1 MDSKLDYLILGPAHP
16 YRGGIA
22 DTNNALASALQKEG
36 FSVKI
41 WTFTQLYPNWIFPGT
56 SQFTKTQ
63 PPEGLSIKRALHTYN
78 PFNWIRLV
86 KALKKE
92 APEQILFRYHTPFL
106 APCYSYISRRLKD
119 HSQCVAIVDNWKPHE
134 TSLLDRLFGS
144 LMKSGFSKY
153 ISLSNAVANEMKTD
167 GLEYVYEGF
176 HPIADNIPP
185 LEPKEKARK
194 ELGWQLE
201 KPIVLFYG
209 LIRPYKGLD
218 LLLKAFDDK
227 PLKNTDIQL
236 AVVGEFYESRKR
248 YQTALDRL
256 VVSERLYLH
265 PEFASETLTQQVFSA
280 ADIVIL
286 PYRSA
291 SQSGIIPLAY
301 HYHKPIIVT
310 DRPGLK
316 QIIEVDQTGWVCSP
330 NALAL
335 SETLVTAFKESPK
348 TKKEKLLKAREK
360 YSWKKFAQWLDTA
373 CNS

>member
-1 MDSKLDYLILGPAHP
+1 M
-16 YRGGIA
+16 
-22 DTNNALASALQKEG
+22 
-36 FSVKI
+36 
-41 WTFTQLYPNWIFPGT
+41 
-56 SQFTKTQ
+56 
-63 PPEGLSIKRALHTYN
+63 
-78 PFNWIRLV
+78 
-86 KALKKE
+86 
-92 APEQILFRYHTPFL
+92 
-106 APCYSYISRRLKD
+106 
-119 HSQCVAIVDNWKPHE
+119 
-134 TSLLDRLFGS
+134 
-144 LMKSGFSKY
+144 
-153 ISLSNAVANEMKTD
+153 
-167 GLEYVYEGF
+167 
-176 HPIADNIPP
+176 
-185 LEPKEKARK
+185 
-194 ELGWQLE
+194 
-201 KPIVLFYG
+201 
-209 LIRPYKGLD
+209 
-218 LLLKAFDDK
+218 LLKAFDDK

-335 SETLVTAFKESPK
+335 SETLVTAFQESPK